1 MRLTHRRVPAASAAL
16 CLVALLI
23 AACSAPASGPTRAEP
38 EASPSQVDWLQAWR
52 DWRPATAVRP
62 RTYSRDEAMELR
74 ATWLESARHDDVPKE
89 TPIPDLISWSDGAD
103 QEILQCLN
111 EAGFQARQADPSGGI
126 IVDGLAEAQS
136 RPYHQALWTC
146 SAQYTPSPEQ
156 LQPWGEE
163 QYSVLYEYYT
173 TFYLPCLKR
182 QGIDLAPSADI
193 PTQEAWVTHAM
204 SGQNLEHLWMPT
216 DSTQWDAAYQRKV
229 SDQRVWDL
237 LAQECPPKPPAS
249 ALYG

>member
-1 MRLTHRRVPAASAAL
+1 MRFTSRRVPVTSAAL

-23 AACSAPASGPTRAEP
+23 AACSAPAPGPTRAEP
-38 EASPSQVDWLQAWR
+38 EASLSQVDWLQAWR

-146 SAQYTPSPEQ
+146 SAQYTPS
-156 LQPWGEE
+156 
-163 QYSVLYEYYT
+163 
-173 TFYLPCLKR
+173 
-182 QGIDLAPSADI
+182 
-193 PTQEAWVTHAM
+193 
-204 SGQNLEHLWMPT
+204 
-216 DSTQWDAAYQRKV
+216 
-229 SDQRVWDL
+229 
-237 LAQECPPKPPAS
+237 
-249 ALYG
+249 